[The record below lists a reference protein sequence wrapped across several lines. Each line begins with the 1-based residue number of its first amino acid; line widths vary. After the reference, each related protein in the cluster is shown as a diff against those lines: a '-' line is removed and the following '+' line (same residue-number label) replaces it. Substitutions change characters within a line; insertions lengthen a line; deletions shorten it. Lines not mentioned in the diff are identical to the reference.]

1 MTAIDRPGPI
11 VSSDATEYANGWA
24 RKEGGGARPLFLR
37 RCHGNPLLEAAYEG
51 GARTHAHAPLG
62 RVVFSGLRLPIR
74 RPRADRRADPTV
86 GSTSG

>member
-11 VSSDATEYANGWA
+11 VSSDATEYANG
-24 RKEGGGARPLFLR
+24 
-37 RCHGNPLLEAAYEG
+37 NPLLEG

-74 RPRADRRADPTV
+74 RPRAARRADPTV